1 MRLIHYPAILGLAA
15 LLSLPAALA
24 GDVVDIGSRREL
36 FVDHLL
42 VDRLVGA
49 SLRLGTPLPGGV
61 AVRFN
66 NPVEDDT
73 AFYTT
78 IFKDG
83 DIYRMYYRGALF
95 ERKTTCYAESRDG
108 INWTK
113 PDLGLVSIDGSTRN
127 HVILNEARQ
136 FVAFIDGRPG
146 VPASERYKG
155 TSRGPVEPN
164 ALVGFLSGDGIRWR
178 MLRDEPI
185 VPKVLINHFDSQ
197 NVMFW
202 SEVEE
207 QYVLYARH
215 MEGGRRATARST
227 SKDFINWTPQVL
239 MSYSDTGTTTSL
251 APPLHQPDPALL
263 PGAPHLHLAAGPDH
277 LRRPAARQDRR
288 RQAAGEPAANASSR
302 PSSGNSSRR
311 TCP

>member
-66 NPVEDDT
+66 DPVEDDT

-127 HVILNEARQ
+127 HVILPEARQ

-215 MEGGRRATARST
+215 MEGGAAPRRGPPPRTSSTGLPRS
-227 SKDFINWTPQVL
+227 S
-239 MSYSDTGTTTSL
+239 
-251 APPLHQPDPALL
+251 
-263 PGAPHLHLAAGPDH
+263 
-277 LRRPAARQDRR
+277 
-288 RQAAGEPAANASSR
+288 
-302 PSSGNSSRR
+302 
-311 TCP
+311 

>member
-1 MRLIHYPAILGLAA
+1 M
-15 LLSLPAALA
+15 
-24 GDVVDIGSRREL
+24 
-36 FVDHLL
+36 DHLL

-66 NPVEDDT
+66 DPVEDDT

-83 DIYRMYYRGALF
+83 DLYRMYYRGALF

-127 HVILNEARQ
+127 HVILPEARQ

-207 QYVLYARH
+207 KYVLYASAH
-215 MEGGRRATARST
+215 GG
-227 SKDFINWTPQVL
+227 
-239 MSYSDTGTTTSL
+239 GTTRHGAVHLQGLHQLDSTGPHELQRHRHDGSL
-251 APPLHQPDPALL
+251 APSLHEPDPALF

-277 LRRPAARQDRR
+277 LRRPAARQ
-288 RQAAGEPAANASSR
+288 N
-302 PSSGNSSRR
+302 
-311 TCP
+311 